1 MHNYININYYGCQV
15 NNLFV
20 GAATRRQAGAEQ
32 EQAENERSAPGE
44 KLKFDVNDAREKFLP
59 SKLRAEQL
67 EKLYIRIGEIDKAYQ
82 VKICGGFLEF
92 VSPYKDFRERKLRRL
107 NSCKRRLCPFCAW
120 RRSLRVYANI
130 KQVIDEIEREDAD
143 KSDDNLRSRFLFLTL
158 TTRNVSLADLAGEVE
173 RILGAFKRLSDYK
186 RFKAAF
192 AGYVR
197 ALEVVIDRDKYVT
210 EEGFDRR
217 FEYYS
222 ARGINEGDPNP
233 NYLMCNVHIHCLLH
247 TTYSRYR
254 DNYIH
259 QPEFVALWR
268 RALGADYDPI
278 VDIRKFRARSRAT
291 KGKELAEVA
300 KYSVKPGDYLGAD
313 DDVNAEIVRALEG
326 ALYGRRLLGFG
337 GTIKEISRQLK
348 LDYESLAD
356 AGGDDADAE
365 KYILQY
371 YYSSA
376 KKQYKRINK

>member
-1 MHNYININYYGCQV
+1 MHNHININYYGCQV
-15 NNLFV
+15 TNNLFIS
-20 GAATRRQAGAEQ
+20 RRQAGGESSEQ
-32 EQAENERSAPGE
+32 TGE
-44 KLKFDVNDAREKFLP
+44 KSGLKFDVNDVKEKFLP

-67 EKLYIRIGEIDKAYQ
+67 EKLYIQIGEIDKAYQ
-82 VKICGGFLEF
+82 VKVCGSFLEF
-92 VSPYKDFRERKLRRL
+92 SSPYRDFRERKLRRL

-130 KQVIDEIEREDAD
+130 KRVIDAIEREDAGKRDDD
-143 KSDDNLRSRFLFLTL
+143 KSRFLFLTL
-158 TTRNVSLADLAGEVE
+158 TTRNVCLSDLAGEVE
-173 RILGAFKRLSDYK
+173 RILGAYKRLSDYK
-186 RFKAAF
+186 RFKSAF
-192 AGYVR
+192 CGYVR
-197 ALEVVIDRDKYVT
+197 ALEIVVDRDKYVT
-210 EEGFDRR
+210 EAGFDRR
-217 FEYYS
+217 IEYYS

-247 TTYSRYR
+247 TTYARYR

-278 VDIRKFRARSRAT
+278 VDVRKFRARSRAT

-337 GTIKEISRQLK
+337 GSIKEISRWLK

-356 AGGDDADAE
+356 AGGEADAE

>member
-1 MHNYININYYGCQV
+1 VHNYININYYGCQV
-15 NNLFV
+15 NNNLFV
-20 GAATRRQAGAEQ
+20 SRRQAGAEQ
-32 EQAENERSAPGE
+32 EKAEDGRAPSE
-44 KLKFDVNDAREKFLP
+44 KLKFDVNDVREKFLP
-59 SKLRAEQL
+59 SKLRAERL
-67 EKLYIRIGEIDKAYQ
+67 EQLYIRIGEIDKAYQ
-82 VKICGGFLEF
+82 VKVCGSFLEF
-92 VSPYKDFRERKLRRL
+92 SSPYKDFRERKLRRL

-120 RRSLRVYANI
+120 RRSLRVYSNI
-130 KQVIDEIEREDAD
+130 KRVIDEIEQADAD

-158 TTRNVSLADLAGEVE
+158 TTRNVSLADLAGEVGK
-173 RILGAFKRLSDYK
+173 ILAAFKKLSDYK

-192 AGYVR
+192 LGYVR
-197 ALEVVIDRDKYVT
+197 ALEIVVDRDKYVT
-210 EEGFDRR
+210 AEGFERR
-217 FEYYS
+217 FDYYVS
-222 ARGINEGDPNP
+222 RGIAEGDPNP

-247 TTYSRYR
+247 TTYARYR

-259 QPEFVALWR
+259 QPEFVELWR
-268 RALGADYDPI
+268 RALGVDYDPI
-278 VDIRKFRARSRAT
+278 VDVRKFRARSRAT

-337 GTIKEISRQLK
+337 GSIKDISRRLK
-348 LDYESLAD
+348 LDYERLDD